1 MTAQHS
7 PETTTLNRNL
17 TRSMGDAA
25 CFGGMV
31 GCGESYLPAFALA
44 VGMSDTAAGLVG
56 SVPLFV
62 GGILQLVSPTGIRWI
77 GGLRRWVVAGATL
90 QALAF
95 IPLIVA
101 AWVGELSLG
110 MILLIASLYWA
121 TGLATG
127 PAWNTWVEEIVP
139 SGIRVRF
146 FSRRS
151 RLQQVCTFGGLVAA
165 GVTLHVASQYGRALW
180 GFTAIFVAAT
190 GLRLASA
197 WFLFQ
202 HPRDQAES
210 NGSSTAANGQLAG
223 EDLAIVARPAAINES
238 NHPLRDSAF
247 RNRAAGRLLAYLV
260 LMQVFIQISGPFFT
274 PFMLTHLQFTYGEF
288 VWLTSIAFVS
298 KVLSIAFWGRTAEK
312 FGADRLLW
320 MGGIGLIPLSSF
332 WIFSSDLVY
341 LTFVQIIAGIAWA
354 AYELGFFLSF
364 FDLLPRARRT
374 KLLTIYNFANTA
386 AICLGAVLGAAI
398 FNRLGADEVA
408 YDWLFGLSAVGRL
421 LCLAVLAGTPLPHH
435 AVRTIALRILSVRVN
450 SGSITSPV
458 VAGGDD

>member
-1 MTAQHS
+1 
-7 PETTTLNRNL
+7 
-17 TRSMGDAA
+17 
-25 CFGGMV
+25 MV

-62 GGILQLVSPTGIRWI
+62 GGILQLVSPRGIRWI

-95 IPLIVA
+95 IPLIAA
-101 AWVGELSLG
+101 AWIGRLSLS
-110 MILLIASLYWA
+110 MVLLIASLYWA

-139 SGIRVRF
+139 TGIRVRF

-151 RLQQVCTFGGLVAA
+151 RLQQVCTFAGLVAA
-165 GVTLHVASQYGRALW
+165 GVTLHVTSHYDRALW

-190 GLRLASA
+190 VLRLGSA

-202 HPRDQAES
+202 HPREQANFAENAS
-210 NGSSTAANGQLAG
+210 PIEQLVDDTGKPPIEAPAVVDASAQGRSPSTPSGN
-223 EDLAIVARPAAINES
+223 
-238 NHPLRDSAF
+238 PLQDSAF
-247 RNRAAGRLLAYLV
+247 RSKAAWRLLGYLV
-260 LMQVFIQISGPFFT
+260 LMQVFIQISVPFFT
-274 PFMLTHLQFTYGEF
+274 PYMLTHLQFTYGEF

-298 KVLSIAFWGRTAEK
+298 KVLSIAYWGRMAED

-320 MGGIGLIPLSSF
+320 VGGIGLIPLSSF
-332 WIFSSDLVY
+332 WIFSSNLVY
-341 LTFVQIIAGIAWA
+341 LSIVQIVAGIAWA

-374 KLLTIYNFANTA
+374 KLLTIYNFANTS
-386 AICLGAVLGAAI
+386 AICLGAIIGASI
-398 FNRLGADEVA
+398 FNALGGNELA
-408 YDWLFGLSAVGRL
+408 YHWLFGSSAIGRL
-421 LCLAVLAGTPLPHH
+421 LCLAVLVGIPLPHH

-458 VAGGDD
+458 VASREDL

>member
-1 MTAQHS
+1 LTAQHS

-17 TRSMGDAA
+17 TRSLGDAA

-56 SVPLFV
+56 SVPLFF
-62 GGILQLVSPTGIRWI
+62 GGILQLVSPIGIRWI

-95 IPLIVA
+95 LPLIMA
-101 AWVGELSLG
+101 AWVGRLSLG
-110 MILLIASLYWA
+110 MVLLIASLYWA

-139 SGIRVRF
+139 PGIRVRF

-165 GVTLHVASQYGRALW
+165 GITLHVASQYDRALW

-202 HPRDQAES
+202 HPREHVDSNERLWEATGQQSIDALVVPDES
-210 NGSSTAANGQLAG
+210 ARGNGP
-223 EDLAIVARPAAINES
+223 I
-238 NHPLRDSAF
+238 HPTRDSAF
-247 RNRAAGRLLAYLV
+247 RSKAAGRLLGYLV
-260 LMQVFIQISGPFFT
+260 LMQVFIQVSGPFFT
-274 PFMLTHLQFTYGEF
+274 PYMLTHLGFTYGEF
-288 VWLTSIAFVS
+288 VWLTSMAFVS

-320 MGGIGLIPLSSF
+320 IGGIGLIPLSSF
-332 WIFSSDLVY
+332 WIFSSDLLY
-341 LTFVQIIAGIAWA
+341 LTFVQILAGIAWA

-374 KLLTIYNFANTA
+374 KLLTIYNFANTS
-386 AICLGAVLGAAI
+386 AICLGAVIGAVI
-398 FNRLGADEVA
+398 FNRLGADEEA

-421 LCLAVLAGTPLPHH
+421 LCLSVLAGTTLPHR

-450 SGSITSPV
+450 SGSISSPV
-458 VAGGDD
+458 VVGGED